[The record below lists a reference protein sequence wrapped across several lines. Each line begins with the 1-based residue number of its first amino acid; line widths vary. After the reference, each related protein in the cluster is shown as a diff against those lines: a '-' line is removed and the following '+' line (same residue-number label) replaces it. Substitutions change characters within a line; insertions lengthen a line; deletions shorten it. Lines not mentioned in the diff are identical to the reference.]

1 MTTETQ
7 NGQQAI
13 EIQPADPQVIY
24 VPTYDPAYVWGP
36 PVWGEYPPLY
46 YPAYGLAGTPA
57 LTLDSAS
64 AAGVV
69 GVGAAGVGAGAR
81 TGSAAGCSS
90 TPASSI
96 TTVTASAGVMVVD
109 SAAGSAEPPR
119 GPTMPAHRMGAAYSN
134 AALNSRYGAAS
145 QASRIASA
153 RSGNY
158 HSFGQSAAG
167 SSYRGTAGNVGSSTA
182 AARHPSQPPV
192 ATARKARPAIS
203 TSNPD
208 GRLIKPRRN
217 APILPAGS
225 GTVPLAGSITRRR
238 RLSITLLRPSITPRP
253 AAAAVTATA
262 VAAACRMAPAAV
274 AATPVAAAVTAA
286 AEGNSSI
293 QQSAGGPGRCRPAF
307 LFLSRGTEADCT
319 NGSYSCL
326 FVFIRG

>member
-1 MTTETQ
+1 VRLHKPRVSPRRGAVTT
-7 NGQQAI
+7 
-13 EIQPADPQVIY
+13 
-24 VPTYDPAYVWGP
+24 
-36 PVWGEYPPLY
+36 
-46 YPAYGLAGTPA
+46 
-57 LTLDSAS
+57 
-64 AAGVV
+64 
-69 GVGAAGVGAGAR
+69 
-81 TGSAAGCSS
+81 
-90 TPASSI
+90 
-96 TTVTASAGVMVVD
+96 
-109 SAAGSAEPPR
+109 
-119 GPTMPAHRMGAAYSN
+119 
-134 AALNSRYGAAS
+134 
-145 QASRIASA
+145 IASA
-153 RSGNY
+153 RALPAVLI
-158 HSFGQSAAG
+158 AALPVMW
-167 SSYRGTAGNVGSSTA
+167 AALTA

-208 GRLIKPRRN
+208 GRLIKPRRS